1 MENEKIEE
9 LTSKQMDEEFYW
21 DLERPLVDKEKSLAL
36 LCSLGLKGEMESL
49 IITAQDKILNT
60 CYH

>member
-1 MENEKIEE
+1 MENEKMEE
-9 LTSKQMDEEFYW
+9 LKSKQVAEEFYW
-21 DLERPLVDKEKSLAL
+21 DLERPSVNKEKSLAL
-36 LCSLGLKGEMESL
+36 LCSSGLKGEMESL